1 MARYIDAD
9 CKLCRREGIKL
20 YLKGTKCE
28 TKCTLDKRGPFPPG
42 QHGKARKKKES
53 GYSMQLR
60 QKQRARR
67 YYGVLE
73 RQFRNYYEEAVKRPG
88 ITGEELL
95 KILESRLDNVLHR
108 AGFALSRDQARQLVR
123 HGHVQLNGKK
133 ASIPSMRVDAG
144 DVISI
149 REKSKQ
155 IVPVQHAI
163 AYYESRPAPTW
174 LSVDRTA
181 LKATVTQLPDRHM
194 IDTPVTEQMIVE
206 LYSK

>member
-20 YLKGTKCE
+20 YLKGSKCE

-67 YYGVLE
+67 TYGVLE
-73 RQFRNYYEEAVKRPG
+73 RQFRNYYEEAVRSPG
-88 ITGEELL
+88 ITGENLL
-95 KILESRLDNVLHR
+95 KILESRLDNVLYR

-123 HGHVQLNGKK
+123 HGHVLLNGKK
-133 ASIPSMRVDAG
+133 ASIPSMRVKAG
-144 DVISI
+144 DTVSI
-149 REKSKQ
+149 KPKSRQ

-163 AYYESRPAPTW
+163 AYNESKSTQPW
-174 LSVDRTA
+174 LQVERGEFKA
-181 LKATVTQLPDRHM
+181 LVTQLPDRHM

>member
-20 YLKGTKCE
+20 FLKGSKCE

-42 QHGKARKKKES
+42 QHGKARKKKETE
-53 GYSMQLR
+53 YQMQLR

-67 YYGVLE
+67 TYGVLE
-73 RQFRNYYEEAVKRPG
+73 RQFRNYYEEAVRRPG

-95 KILESRLDNVLHR
+95 KILESRLDNVLFR
-108 AGFALSRDQARQLVR
+108 AGFALSRDQARQLVN
-123 HGHVQLNGKK
+123 HGHVLLNGKK
-133 ASIPSMRVDAG
+133 ASIASMRVKAT
-144 DVISI
+144 DVVSI
-149 REKSKQ
+149 RAKSKT

-163 AYYESRPAPTW
+163 AYNEGRSTPTW
-174 LSVDRTA
+174 LSVDKA
-181 LKATVTQLPDRHM
+181 ELKATVTQIPDRHM